1 MESHGK
7 GLLVKAQQ
15 LSLCK
20 ESDFE
25 FFFFVLSICIDLI
38 DSWSVL

>member
-7 GLLVKAQQ
+7 GLLVRALQ

-25 FFFFVLSICIDLI
+25 FFFVCIDLI
-38 DSWSVL
+38 DSVSVL